1 MADSSSLKVMYL
13 FEAGSRLR
21 CSAEVVGLA
30 AHLYH
35 KFFRQQQDM
44 NQFDLYTFGSACLNL
59 ARHFYETKCDSSASS
74 EYRHKLADCLD
85 IAVVMISVVHG
96 PEQILDVTHENNLA
110 LSINY
115 ASQIIA
121 INLNFQIDYKDTRR
135 MTPGDILRTTKSIPE
150 QYDDNFVAQES
161 SDDEYYNRDEAEKAL
176 SRNCKH
182 TISSHRYLAHYLKCI
197 KLLIHPESELYFRKI
212 ANVAWIILS
221 DYHWSSSVTRHY
233 SHHLACASLMMA
245 IETCRKELDSTMS
258 AKAVLWDL
266 VNKKWNLIFCD
277 DFNNQKL
284 EQTIYTIVNQYSEYD
299 RLMKHEFSTYVID
312 PQGTKQGV
320 PL

>member
-1 MADSSSLKVMYL
+1 MADSNSLKVMYL

-35 KFFRQQQDM
+35 KFFRTQQDM
-44 NQFDLYTFGSACLNL
+44 NQFDLYTFGSACLSL
-59 ARHFYETKCDSSASS
+59 ARHFYETTGYSSMNHG
-74 EYRHKLADCLD
+74 YRHKLEDCLD
-85 IAVVMISVVHG
+85 IAVVMVSIVHG
-96 PEQILDVTHENNLA
+96 PEQILSPTQENNLA

-115 ASQIIA
+115 ASQIAA
-121 INLNFQIDYKDTRR
+121 INLNFQIDYNDTRR

-150 QYDDNFVAQES
+150 QYDDNYNPQDS
-161 SDDEYYNRDEAEKAL
+161 SDDEYYDKDDAERLL
-176 SRNCKH
+176 SKNSKH

-197 KLLIHPESELYFRKI
+197 KLLVHPESEVYFRQL

-221 DYHWSSSVTRHY
+221 DYHWSSTVTRHY

-245 IETCRKELDSTMS
+245 IETCRKDLDSTMS
-258 AKAVLWDL
+258 AKAILWDL

-277 DFNNQKL
+277 DFNNTKL
-284 EQTIYTIVNQYSEYD
+284 EQTIHTIVGQYSEYD

-312 PQGTKQGV
+312 PQGSNQGV
-320 PL
+320 PI